1 MTPSLRY
8 GLQHTQKLTLSQS
21 QIQGIELLQLSN
33 IELYERMSQEMLDNP
48 VIEEGLQLMEDPMP
62 VPESDDSARED
73 HAVVN
78 LEEPE
83 HAQEEEY
90 NAREDELPSDAVRGH
105 GDLQRRN
112 YLESAVADRETL
124 KDHLL
129 WQARM
134 SAECV
139 GDLAVYEAIITSLD
153 ERGFL
158 TKDVRGY
165 AEEQGISEEKA
176 AAVIAALRQF
186 DPVGC
191 AVSSVQESIEIQA
204 AHFFTDDPVLARMV
218 REHFRDMEQ
227 LNYDRIA
234 KSLHITLQQVM
245 EKSHLVQGLDPY
257 PGSRFASGSIVYVIP
272 DIDVKLVGGEI
283 IIAMNDDWIPRISIN
298 PYYLSFLGKKNIEK
312 NLKEYIQGKVQSA
325 KNLVRN
331 ISSRRET
338 ILKVVAVIMA
348 HQKEFLEK
356 GPGHLKPLTHIDVA
370 RETGLHESTVSRVT
384 SNKYVQTGWGIHD
397 LKFFFVSRVR
407 SAEGDASADFVMKRI
422 SEVVQAEDR
431 GNPLSDEAIV
441 SILSSEGIQIAR
453 RTVAKYRDVCN
464 IPSSSRRKRI
474 NRLKTEEN
482 L

>member
-48 VIEEGLQLMEDPMP
+48 VIEEGLQVKDDPVP

-73 HAVVN
+73 RAVVN
-78 LEEPE
+78 LEEPG
-83 HAQEEEY
+83 QVREEEY
-90 NAREDELPSDAVRGH
+90 NTREDELPSDAVRGH

-124 KDHLL
+124 KEHLL

-134 SAECV
+134 SAECG
-139 GDLAVYEAIITSLD
+139 GDLSVYEAIITSLD

-158 TKDVRGY
+158 SRDVPQY
-165 AEEQGISEEKA
+165 AEEQGISEEKVA
-176 AAVIAALRQF
+176 EVVTALRHF

-191 AVSSVQESIEIQA
+191 AVSDVQESIEVQV
-204 AHFFTDDPVLARMV
+204 AHFFPDDLVLARMV

-227 LNYDRIA
+227 LDYDRIA
-234 KSLHITLQQVM
+234 KSLHIPVQKVM
-245 EKSHLVQGLDPY
+245 EKSHCVQGLDPY
-257 PGSRFASGSIVYVIP
+257 PGSRFATGSIIYVIP
-272 DIDVKLVGGEI
+272 DIDVKLMGGEI
-283 IIAMNDDWIPRISIN
+283 IISMNDDWIPRISIN
-298 PYYLSFLGKKNIEK
+298 PYYLSFLNKKNIEK

-348 HQKEFLEK
+348 HQRDFLEK
-356 GPGHLKPLTHIDVA
+356 GPGHLRPLTHIDVA

-384 SNKYVQTGWGIHD
+384 SNKYVQTSWGIHD
-397 LKFFFVSRVR
+397 LKYFFVSKIR
-407 SAEGDASADFVMKRI
+407 SAEGEASADYVMKRI
-422 SEVVQAEDR
+422 TEIVREEDH
-431 GNPLSDEAIV
+431 GNPHSDEAIV

-453 RTVAKYRDVCN
+453 RTVAKYRDLCN